1 MPSPNQAKPTASVNS
16 AAPHFL
22 QETFRDSGLSA
33 RKEVQPVEELLWG
46 GGRDRERKAE
56 GGGRKGK
63 GRGRRTEKD
72 ALN

>member
-1 MPSPNQAKPTASVNS
+1 MPSPSQAKPTASVNP
-16 AAPHFL
+16 AVPHFL

-56 GGGRKGK
+56 GGGGEKEK
-63 GRGRRTEKD
+63 EEVEELRRT
-72 ALN
+72 L